1 MTQIKL
7 CRLHVNAT
15 HDVRFQSSKDSA
27 HFLLL
32 QCEQLTKPK
41 NISKIVVIKLGGPQ
55 LKINFSKSSDWSHFS
70 GVVLMGHIYHPVEN
84 QHLIFF
90 PR

>member
-27 HFLLL
+27 HFLLFAMRTINK
-32 QCEQLTKPK
+32 TKKYIK
-41 NISKIVVIKLGGPQ
+41 NCGNKVRGSTAKNKFQ
-55 LKINFSKSSDWSHFS
+55 Q
-70 GVVLMGHIYHPVEN
+70 VL
-84 QHLIFF
+84 
-90 PR
+90 